1 MAKETESSTNNNG
14 AEMSFMDHLEA
25 LRWHLVRS
33 AIAICVLGVGLFFMK
48 ELVFDTIILGP
59 KHTDFWTY
67 RMLCKI
73 GKLVGAEQEMC
84 ITKIP
89 FTLINTDLSGQFT
102 MHMWIAFVGG
112 LIVAFPYVLWEIW
125 LFIKPALSENER
137 SKTRGFVFFAS
148 ILFMTG
154 VLFSYYMIVPM
165 TINFLGS
172 YQIST
177 EIANTITMDSYISTV
192 TTLTLA
198 TGLVFEL
205 PIIIYFL
212 TRFGIVSP
220 AFMRKHR
227 RHAIVV
233 ILIVGAVITPS
244 PDVSSQLMVS
254 IPLYFLFEISIFVSM
269 YVEYQKARAK
279 S

>member
-1 MAKETESSTNNNG
+1 MTDNNKNSN
-14 AEMSFMDHLEA
+14 AEMSFLDHLEA

-33 AIAICVLGVGLFFMK
+33 AIAVCILGVALFFMK
-48 ELVFDTIILGP
+48 ELIFDTIILGP

-67 RMLCKI
+67 RMMCKLSHFI
-73 GKLVGAEQEMC
+73 GAGENLC
-84 ITKIP
+84 ITTIP

-112 LIVAFPYVLWEIW
+112 LIAAFPYILWEIW
-125 LFIKPALSENER
+125 LFIKPALSEKER
-137 SKTRGFVFFAS
+137 NNTRGFVFFATV
-148 ILFMTG
+148 LFMTG
-154 VLFSYYMIVPM
+154 VCFSYFMIVPM

-172 YQIST
+172 YQVST

-205 PIIIYFL
+205 PIVVYFL
-212 TRFGIVSP
+212 TRFGIISP
-220 AFMRKHR
+220 AFMRKYR
-227 RHAIVV
+227 KHAVVV

-244 PDVSSQLMVS
+244 PDVSSQLLVS
-254 IPLYFLFEISIFVSM
+254 IPLYILYEASIFVSR
-269 YVEYQKARAK
+269 YVQKSKEAGR
-279 S
+279 

>member
-1 MAKETESSTNNNG
+1 
-14 AEMSFMDHLEA
+14 
-25 LRWHLVRS
+25 
-33 AIAICVLGVGLFFMK
+33 MK
-48 ELVFDTIILGP
+48 EFVFDTIILGP

-73 GKLVGAEQEMC
+73 GKMVGAEQEMC

-137 SKTRGFVFFAS
+137 SKTRGFVFFAT
-148 ILFMTG
+148 ILFLTG

-254 IPLYFLFEISIFVSM
+254 IPLYVLFEISIFVSM

>member
-1 MAKETESSTNNNG
+1 MATKTESSTKNNG

-48 ELVFDTIILGP
+48 EFVFDTIILGP

-73 GKLVGAEQEMC
+73 GKMVGAEQEMC

-137 SKTRGFVFFAS
+137 SKTRGFVFFAT
-148 ILFMTG
+148 ILFLTG

-254 IPLYFLFEISIFVSM
+254 IPLYVLFEISIFVSM

>member
-1 MAKETESSTNNNG
+1 MAKETGSSTNNNG

-33 AIAICVLGVGLFFMK
+33 AIAICILGVGLFFMK
-48 ELVFDTIILGP
+48 EFVFDTIILGP

-84 ITKIP
+84 INKIP
-89 FTLINTDLSGQFT
+89 FTLINTDQSGQFT

-112 LIVAFPYVLWEIW
+112 LIVAFPYLLWEIW

-137 SKTRGFVFFAS
+137 SKTRGFVFFAT

-177 EIANTITMDSYISTV
+177 EIANTITMDS
-192 TTLTLA
+192 
-198 TGLVFEL
+198 
-205 PIIIYFL
+205 
-212 TRFGIVSP
+212 
-220 AFMRKHR
+220 
-227 RHAIVV
+227 
-233 ILIVGAVITPS
+233 
-244 PDVSSQLMVS
+244 
-254 IPLYFLFEISIFVSM
+254 
-269 YVEYQKARAK
+269 
-279 S
+279 

>member
-48 ELVFDTIILGP
+48 EFVFDTIILGP

-73 GKLVGAEQEMC
+73 GKMVGAEQEMC

-137 SKTRGFVFFAS
+137 SKTRGFVFFAT
-148 ILFMTG
+148 ILFLTG

-254 IPLYFLFEISIFVSM
+254 IPLYVLFEISIFVSM

>member
-254 IPLYFLFEISIFVSM
+254 IPLYVLFEISIFVSM

>member
-1 MAKETESSTNNNG
+1 
-14 AEMSFMDHLEA
+14 
-25 LRWHLVRS
+25 
-33 AIAICVLGVGLFFMK
+33 
-48 ELVFDTIILGP
+48 
-59 KHTDFWTY
+59 
-67 RMLCKI
+67 
-73 GKLVGAEQEMC
+73 
-84 ITKIP
+84 
-89 FTLINTDLSGQFT
+89 

-112 LIVAFPYVLWEIW
+112 LIVAFPYLLWEIW

-137 SKTRGFVFFAS
+137 SKTRGFVFFAT

-254 IPLYFLFEISIFVSM
+254 IPLYILFEISIFVSM